1 MKKCVAALCVTVV
14 LILNL
19 TPAQAEQ
26 WEPNP
31 LKTDQERFREQISP
45 INISPRE
52 AQIGYEKAL
61 QNESTSKQ
69 TAQERFRDKIS
80 GDFPSIKDV
89 MTGEEKMRQKEFFGY
104 GTVADYVIVFFMIL
118 GGIVTLC
125 FFISALRSFGKST
138 DLAKMI
144 QKYKDDYANPRIVLE
159 LYQYCYN
166 HKLLSPIIRRYNA
179 SVGDFSLIYMYL
191 LSHCPAVG
199 KGHFI
204 PISTFFFAASLDY
217 VLARENFL
225 NFDDTLWLRRYF
237 GLID

>member
-1 MKKCVAALCVTVV
+1 MKKCVATLCVTVV

-26 WEPNP
+26 WEPS
-31 LKTDQERFREQISP
+31 QQ
-45 INISPRE
+45 
-52 AQIGYEKAL
+52 
-61 QNESTSKQ
+61 Q

-80 GDFPSIKDV
+80 GDFPSIKDIMTGEEKMSQQQTGKESFMNAMRSGLPSIRDV
-89 MTGEEKMRQKEFFGY
+89 MTGEEKMRQKGFFGY

>member
-104 GTVADYVIVFFMIL
+104 GTVADY
-118 GGIVTLC
+118 
-125 FFISALRSFGKST
+125 
-138 DLAKMI
+138 MI